1 MMELYQK
8 KCSGTIQTGIR
19 QGLVSGTSFGISL
32 FLVFSVNAGSFYAA
46 ARLVESGKTSIS
58 DVFRVFFTLTLA
70 AVAMTQSGFMA
81 PGASKAKSAVA
92 SIYAILEQKSN
103 IDPSDESG
111 MMLQEVRGEIE
122 FHHVTFKY
130 PTRPDVL
137 VFRDLSLTIN
147 AGETIALAGESGSG
161 KSTVISLLQRFY
173 DPDSGQIT
181 LDGTEIKNLQLKW
194 FRKQMGLVSQEP
206 ILFNDTIRAN
216 IAYGKGGDATEAEII
231 AAAEL
236 ANAHKFISSLQQGY
250 DTVVGERGIQLSG
263 GQKQRVAI
271 ARAIVKSPKI
281 LLLDEATSALDA
293 ESERVV
299 QDALDRVRVDK
310 TTIVVA
316 HRLSTIKDADSIAV
330 VEHGVIAEQ
339 GKHDTLINKGGIYAS
354 LVGLHTT
361 HASS

>member
-1 MMELYQK
+1 MGKRKLYEEASQVANDAVGNIRTVASFCAEEKMMDLYQK
-8 KCSGTIQTGIR
+8 KCSGTIQT
-19 QGLVSGTSFGISL
+19 
-32 FLVFSVNAGSFYAA
+32 GSFYAA

-70 AVAMTQSGFMA
+70 AIAMTQSGFMA
-81 PGASKAKSAVA
+81 PGASKAKSSVA

-137 VFRDLSLTIN
+137 VLRDLSLTIH

-173 DPDSGQIT
+173 DPDSG
-181 LDGTEIKNLQLKW
+181 
-194 FRKQMGLVSQEP
+194 
-206 ILFNDTIRAN
+206 
-216 IAYGKGGDATEAEII
+216 GDATEAEII

-236 ANAHKFISSLQQGY
+236 ANAHKFISSLQQDY

-316 HRLSTIKDADSIAV
+316 HRLSTIKDADSIAA

-354 LVGLHTT
+354 LVGLHTA